1 MRLSALV
8 SPSIWDLL
16 DRLRPHLD
24 VTVEVFD
31 QSLAPLLPDSG
42 NPVATELRRL
52 ASLQEEAGGESSPR
66 ARLATALRTGQH
78 LILSAPSLHVGLF
91 PLRHDR
97 TVAGVLAVGASAATA
112 GSGPEDSAER
122 RVERLGWSLRAVLEA
137 DIASSARLS
146 DEQQLSRWMSA
157 ILSFLE
163 HLESRTSASD
173 LFASVVEA
181 AAIWGDF
188 DARVYERGLEG
199 RYVMRTALPGFKER
213 APHGFQAEMLEAHP
227 GTSRISS
234 VAELE
239 QLGWD
244 APQGELLLLP
254 VGPETPPLWVL
265 TFAGAVDARFER
277 VFVAVG
283 RALGG
288 RLAHLMQAA
297 RRGLGERL
305 AARLADRGLGFEGQ
319 AAALLGELASAVSAS
334 QARILVQEA
343 ETSAPRVL
351 ATVGGGPFVPLP
363 ASLATDRSAAE
374 LSPGRLAFPL
384 AVGLY
389 APALLELTA
398 ASGHRFNATDAGLA
412 EAGAGF
418 AEPWLAGALKGLV
431 SSGAGSFPGL
441 VPHGFEARIQEE
453 IERARRFNLEAALL
467 VIDTAVL
474 PADYRSPGLA
484 PIVDALRGH
493 IRASDLLGR
502 LADGQMA
509 VLLVH
514 TDARATA
521 AVTARLQAGLGA
533 LADAVSPGSRPAL
546 GRSAYPAAGETAKA
560 LVSAARADLERR
572 RPRPDASQA
581 MSSPGLTPGPS
592 RADNHD

>member
-8 SPSIWDLL
+8 SPGIWDLL

-31 QSLAPLLPDSG
+31 PSLAPLLPD
-42 NPVATELRRL
+42 TEDPLAAEVRRL
-52 ASLQEEAGGESSPR
+52 ACLHEEAGADSSLR
-66 ARLATALRTGQH
+66 ARLAAAVRTGQH
-78 LILSAPSLHVGLF
+78 LTVSTSSLHVGFF

-97 TVAGVLAVGASAATA
+97 EVAGVLAVGAAAGA
-112 GSGPEDSAER
+112 ARPGPEDDAER
-122 RVERLGWSLRAVLEA
+122 RVERVGWSLRAALEA
-137 DIASSARLS
+137 DIATSARLS
-146 DEQQLSRWMSA
+146 DEQQLSRWLSA

-199 RYVMRTALPGFKER
+199 RYAMRTALPGFQER
-213 APHGFQAEMLEAHP
+213 APHGFPADMLEAHP
-227 GTSRISS
+227 GVSRISS

-254 VGPETPPLWVL
+254 VGPEMPPRWVL

-277 VFVAVG
+277 VFAAVG

-288 RLAHLMQAA
+288 RLTHLIQATQ
-297 RRGLGERL
+297 RGLAERL
-305 AARLADRGLGFEGQ
+305 AARLADPALGFEGQ
-319 AAALLGELASAVSAS
+319 AAALLVELASAVSAS
-334 QARILVQEA
+334 QARILVADA
-343 ETSAPRVL
+343 ETGAPRVL

-363 ASLATDRSAAE
+363 PTIATDRSAAG
-374 LSPGRLAFPL
+374 LGPDRLAIPL
-384 AVGLY
+384 AVGLSS
-389 APALLELTA
+389 PALLELTA
-398 ASGHRFNATDAGLA
+398 APGHRFSATDAGLA
-412 EAGAGF
+412 ETGAGV
-418 AEPWLAGALKGLV
+418 AEPWLAGALKGL
-431 SSGAGSFPGL
+431 SGTGAGTLPGL
-441 VPHGFEARIQEE
+441 VGHGFEARIQEE

-474 PADYRSPGLA
+474 PVDYRSPGLA
-484 PIVDALRGH
+484 PTIDALRAH

-502 LADGQMA
+502 LADGQLA

-521 AVTARLQAGLGA
+521 AVMARLQASLAGLA
-533 LADAVSPGSRPAL
+533 EAVSPGARPAI
-546 GRSAYPAAGETAKA
+546 GRSAYPAAGESAKA

-572 RPRPDASQA
+572 RPRSDTSAA
-581 MSSPGLTPGPS
+581 LSSPGLTPDRS
-592 RADNHD
+592 